1 MKKLF
6 SNQWLGVAAGCLLAL
21 PATQLVHADADDK
34 PAAKPA
40 EAAPAPDESPVK
52 RNANGEMVVTISEA
66 TQKLIKLEFAHPVA
80 AEWQPEV
87 SGYGRVVDPAP
98 LIAAATEL
106 ATAKAN
112 AAASDREYARLK
124 TLAAQN
130 NASARALEAAQLAA
144 QNDHLALAAAR
155 AKFAGDW
162 GSVLADRADLVEL
175 IQQLAERKESL
186 VRLTLPAGENLTES
200 PAATALTIFPDDTHL
215 IPAELLDAGLGV
227 DPQTEGQIFLF
238 LVKNHALPLGASV
251 TGQLNRT
258 GQPLSGLV
266 LPAAAVLRH
275 AGLGWVYV
283 QTAPEAFTRREV
295 PLDRL
300 TETGWF
306 VTGGFSATN
315 VVVSAG
321 AQTVLSTELSSGAF
335 NTGERD

>member
-6 SNQWLGVAAGCLLAL
+6 SNQWPGMAVGCLLTL
-21 PATQLVHADADDK
+21 TGLQTIRADADDK

-40 EAAPAPDESPVK
+40 DAAPAESPVK
-52 RNANGEMVVTISEA
+52 RNANGEMVVTIDDA
-66 TQKLIKLEFAHPVA
+66 TQKLVKLEFAHPVVA
-80 AEWQPEV
+80 QWEPV
-87 SGYGRVVDPAP
+87 VTGYGRVVDPAP
-98 LIAAATEL
+98 LISAATDL

-124 TLAAQN
+124 TLAEQN
-130 NASARALEAAQLAA
+130 NASVRALEAAQLAA

-162 GSVLADRADLVEL
+162 GSALAGRADLAEL
-175 IQQLAERKESL
+175 VQQFAERKQSL
-186 VRLTLPAGENLTES
+186 VRLTLPAGENLADM
-200 PAATALTIFPDDTHL
+200 PAATMLTVFPDELHL
-215 IPAELLDAGLGV
+215 IPAELLDGGLGV

-238 LVKNHALPLGASV
+238 LVKDRALPLGASV

-258 GQPLSGLV
+258 GQALSGLV

-275 AGLGWVYV
+275 EGLGWVYV

-295 PLDRL
+295 PLDRP
-300 TETGWF
+300 TESGWF

-315 VVVSAG
+315 VLVSVG

>member
-6 SNQWLGVAAGCLLAL
+6 SNQWLGMAAGCLLAL
-21 PATQLVHADADDK
+21 PVPQLARADADDK
-34 PAAKPA
+34 PAPKPVS
-40 EAAPAPDESPVK
+40 ESPVK
-52 RNANGEMVVTISEA
+52 RNANGEMVVTIDDA
-66 TQKLIKLEFAHPVA
+66 TQKLIKLEFAHPVVA
-80 AEWQPEV
+80 QWEPV
-87 SGYGRVVDPAP
+87 VTGYGRVVDPAP
-98 LIAAATEL
+98 LISAATDL

-124 TLAAQN
+124 TLAEQN
-130 NASARALEAAQLAA
+130 NASVRALEAAQLAA

-162 GSVLADRADLVEL
+162 GSALAGRADLAEL
-175 IQQLAERKESL
+175 VQQFAERKQSL
-186 VRLTLPAGENLTES
+186 VRLTLPAGENLADM
-200 PAATALTIFPDDTHL
+200 PAATMLTVFPDELHL
-215 IPAELLDAGLGV
+215 IPAELLDGGLGV

-238 LVKNHALPLGASV
+238 LVKDRALPLGASV

-258 GQPLSGLV
+258 GQALSGLV

-275 AGLGWVYV
+275 EGLGWVYV

-295 PLDRL
+295 PLDRP
-300 TETGWF
+300 TESGWF

-315 VVVSAG
+315 VLVSVG

>member
-1 MKKLF
+1 MKILF

-112 AAASDREYARLK
+112 AAASDREAARLK

-130 NASARALEAAQLAA
+130 NASVRALEAAQLAA
-144 QNDHLALAAAR
+144 QNDRLALAAAR
-155 AKFAGDW
+155 AKFTGEWGPALAGRADLAEL
-162 GSVLADRADLVEL
+162 VQQLADRK
-175 IQQLAERKESL
+175 QSL
-186 VRLTLPAGENLTES
+186 VRLTLPAGENLATP
-200 PAATALTIFPDDTHL
+200 PAATALTVFPDDARL
-215 IPAELLDAGLGV
+215 IPAELLEGGLGV
-227 DPQTEGQIFLF
+227 DPQTEGQIFLL
-238 LVKNHALPLGASV
+238 LVKDRALPLGASV
-251 TGQLNRT
+251 TGHLNGT
-258 GQPLSGLV
+258 GQVLTGLV
-266 LPAAAVLRH
+266 LPAAAVVRH
-275 AGLGWVYV
+275 EGLGWVYV
-283 QTAPEAFTRREV
+283 QTAPEAFTRRLV

-300 TETGWF
+300 VESGWF
-306 VTGGFSATN
+306 VTEGFSPTN
-315 VVVSAG
+315 ALVSVG

>member
-6 SNQWLGVAAGCLLAL
+6 SSQLIGLAAGCLLTLAS
-21 PATQLVHADADDK
+21 PQAVRADADDK
-34 PAAKPA
+34 PAPKPA
-40 EAAPAPDESPVK
+40 SESPVS
-52 RNANGEMVVTISEA
+52 RNANGEMVVAIDAA

-80 AEWQPEV
+80 AEWQPMV
-87 SGYGRVVDPAP
+87 TGYGRVVDPAP

-106 ATAKAN
+106 ATAQSN
-112 AAASDREYARLK
+112 AAGSDREYARLK

-130 NASARALEAAQLAA
+130 NASVRALEAAQLAA
-144 QNDHLALAAAR
+144 QNDQLALAAAR

-162 GSVLADRADLVEL
+162 GLALAGRADLAEL
-175 IQQLAERKESL
+175 VQQLAERKQSL
-186 VRLTLPAGENLTES
+186 VRLTLPAGENLAEP
-200 PAATALTIFPDDTHL
+200 PAATAITVFPDDAHL
-215 IPAELLDAGLGV
+215 IPAELLDGGLGV

-238 LVKNHALPLGASV
+238 LVKDHALPPGASV
-251 TGQLNRT
+251 TGHLNQT

-266 LPAAAVLRH
+266 LPASAVLRH

-283 QTAPEAFTRREV
+283 QTAPAAFTRREV

-306 VTGGFSATN
+306 VTDGFSPTN
-315 VVVSAG
+315 VVVSVG